1 MAQAYTN
8 VKSWLAV
15 DWIPGSAYIY
25 VSLSLSL
32 SAYKLVLWFLLQH
45 LREFICP
52 QDTEYV
58 FIMVLILP
66 LINFYVVTDHRI
78 QEVQLVQFRDVFAN
92 S

>member
-1 MAQAYTN
+1 MR
-8 VKSWLAV
+8 
-15 DWIPGSAYIY
+15 IY
-25 VSLSLSL
+25 MYLSLSL

-45 LREFICP
+45 LHEFICP